1 MNLELV
7 QCFLRVAEFGS
18 INRAAEDLEMTQ
30 PALARRIAALEHDL
44 SVTLLVR
51 GSRGVRLT
59 DAGLILANGARPIL
73 RQAELLRA
81 EIGRQVKTQVSIG
94 LPFSMNKLVT
104 APFASRELDRES
116 PVSLRIYE
124 GFLHHLREWMHQSLI
139 DVAIMEDREDESP
152 QFERIPLVREQVF
165 LVGNADSG
173 LRPDRGVDA
182 RQLGRCRLIL
192 PGRPNIIR
200 MRVEAYLKQHGEK
213 YRRAADAETLPL
225 CLSLV
230 NDGHGMTV
238 MPYCALYEFPMSTL
252 RAAPIV
258 DLPMTWSMYVNNVR
272 RHSAGV
278 RHIAEGLRNAMVAR
292 IRSGEWQMAEA
303 LLEAKS

>member
-30 PALARRIAALEHDL
+30 PALARRIATLEHDL
-44 SVTLLVR
+44 NVALLVR
-51 GSRGVRLT
+51 GARGVQLT
-59 DAGLILANGARPIL
+59 DAGRLLVGGAGPIL

-81 EIGRQVKTQVSIG
+81 EIGRQVKTQVAIG

-104 APFASRELDRES
+104 APFASQELDRGS
-116 PVSLRIYE
+116 PVSLRVYE
-124 GFLHHLREWMHQSLI
+124 GFLHHLRERMHQSLI
-139 DVAIMEDREDESP
+139 DVAIMEDRDDESS
-152 QFERIPLVREQVF
+152 QFERIPLIKEQVF

-173 LRPDRGVDA
+173 LRPDQGVDA
-182 RQLGRCRLIL
+182 RQLGRCQLIL

-200 MRVEAYLKQHGEK
+200 MRLEAYLKNNGEK

-238 MPYCALYEFPMSTL
+238 MPYCALYEYPMSSL
-252 RAAPIV
+252 RVAPIV
-258 DLPMTWSMYVNNVR
+258 DLPMVWSMYINKAR

-278 RHIAEGLRNAMVAR
+278 RHIADGLRRAMVAR
-292 IRSGEWQMAEA
+292 VRDGEWQMAEA
-303 LLEAKS
+303 LMPEC